1 MKALFARSWK
11 SPLAASIV
19 WRAAVFA
26 LVAFT
31 LLALV
36 ELWAEQES
44 QRKAVHQAAVH
55 ATELALPSIGR
66 AVWAYDDAGLQL
78 LVSSLLHESSIAR
91 VQVKTQ
97 DGLLQV
103 DQTKADANGA
113 LHNAV
118 YELRS
123 PDRREV
129 LGELTVGESF
139 DQVNEQTLRRAA
151 YLLPIELIKVLAIVF
166 GITFLIHLKV
176 VARLKYISDQLLNL
190 GTDASGARIVDRSAS
205 KREDEIASLV
215 HTMNAFLREK
225 DAQRAA
231 ELARERAE
239 AASRAKTEFLSRVS
253 HELRTPLNA
262 IIGFAQLLE
271 LDPTVQKDAQ
281 RAARVS
287 QIGRAGRHLTA
298 LIGDL
303 LDLSKIDSGAEHME
317 TGPVDVRA
325 AVADVVELV
334 STDAEQAQVTLLT
347 ELDDRAS
354 HVKADPMRLRQ
365 ILLNLLSNAVKYNRP
380 GGRVKLSVAAQ
391 GGGQIALRVQDDGL
405 GMNEAQLESLYQPF
419 NRLGRQQ
426 SSVKG
431 TGIGL
436 VITKR
441 LTELM
446 GGSLQVISAERQGS
460 TFTLTLPAWE
470 GGHAEASDLSPA
482 QPVRIA
488 AGPGAS
494 RWTLVYVEDEPINID
509 LVRAVLTEHAGF
521 QLEVAT
527 TLADGLALITR
538 CQPTLVLLDLHLPDG
553 NGIDLLRILRSAP
566 QTQALRVLVVS
577 ADVTQYAKESA
588 LAAGADGFV
597 TKPYEFA
604 TLMAAII
611 SLLPAP

>member
-1 MKALFARSWK
+1 MRALFARSLK
-11 SPLAASIV
+11 SPLASSIV

-31 LLALV
+31 LLAMV

-44 QRKAVHQAAVH
+44 QRNAVHHTAVH

-78 LVSSLLHESSIAR
+78 LVGSLLHESSIAR
-91 VQVKTQ
+91 VQVKTA

-103 DQTKADANGA
+103 DQSKADVSGA
-113 LHNAV
+113 LHNSV

-129 LGELTVGESF
+129 LGQLTVGESF
-139 DQVNEQTLRRAA
+139 DQVNAQTLRRAA
-151 YLLPIELIKVLAIVF
+151 YLLPIELIKVVSIVF
-166 GITFLIHLKV
+166 GITLLIHLKV
-176 VARLKYISDQLLNL
+176 VARLKYISDQLLSL
-190 GTDASGARIVDRSAS
+190 GADSSAARIVDRAAS
-205 KREDEIASLV
+205 RQDDEIATLV
-215 HTMNAFLREK
+215 QTINAFLQEK
-225 DAQRAA
+225 DAQREA

-262 IIGFAQLLE
+262 VIGFAQLLE
-271 LDPTVQKDAQ
+271 LDPIVQKDAQ

-287 QIGRAGRHLTA
+287 QIGKAGRHLTA

-303 LDLSKIDSGAEHME
+303 LDLSKIDSGAEHIE
-317 TGPVDVRA
+317 TGPVEIRPL
-325 AVADVVELV
+325 VADVVDLV
-334 STDAEQAQVTLLT
+334 AADAEQAEVTLLT
-347 ELDDRAS
+347 ELDEHAT
-354 HVKADPMRLRQ
+354 HVKADAIRLRQ

-380 GGRVKLSVAAQ
+380 GGSVKLSVASA
-391 GGGQIALRVQDDGL
+391 GGGQMVLRVQDDGL
-405 GMNEAQLESLYQPF
+405 GMSEAQLQSLYQPF

-446 GGSLQVISAERQGS
+446 GGTLQVHSTEGQGS
-460 TFTLTLPAWE
+460 TFTLTLPAWD
-470 GGHAEASDLSPA
+470 GAPVAAVDPTPVQPA
-482 QPVRIA
+482 PIVSGVRS
-488 AGPGAS
+488 S
-494 RWTLVYVEDEPINID
+494 RLTLVYVEDEPINID
-509 LVRAVLTEHAGF
+509 LVRAVLTEHTDF

-527 TLADGLALITR
+527 TIAEGLALITR

-553 NGIDLLRILRSAP
+553 DGIDLLRILRSTQ
-566 QTQALRVLVVS
+566 QTQTLRVLVVS
-577 ADVTQYAKESA
+577 ADATQYAKEKA

-604 TLMAAII
+604 SLMAAII
-611 SLLPAP
+611 GLLPTP